1 MALCL
6 NVRHGS
12 VDEQRCAPGMDDYV
26 ACVAVIVSVVRA
38 AEDVGHIIF
47 GGECGTDATRAGTL
61 VHLKAPYGYFGVVLT
76 CGESW

>member
-1 MALCL
+1 MCL

-26 ACVAVIVSVVRA
+26 ACVAVTVSVARA
-38 AEDVGHIIF
+38 AEDVGQIIL
-47 GGECGTDATRAGTL
+47 GGECGTDAARAGTQVYL
-61 VHLKAPYGYFGVVLT
+61 NAPYGYFGAMLT